1 MWYKIQCV
9 IPYYVPAPCYI
20 AVVFLLQSTYL
31 LGAFFDSLLS
41 RSCELHGARIGAPAS
56 PGCELLTAPV
66 APTHKVLNAHLR
78 SHMLTPRRSQQTVT
92 CVIPSYLKLHR
103 QSVISLQAT
112 HRTSSLLSRNMN
124 TQYFLWRQ
132 IQDIIGEADTW
143 PTRIRKLF
151 WTRNLEFWQLVMLS
165 LFACVNGL
173 PAPVFKAWIQL

>member
-1 MWYKIQCV
+1 
-9 IPYYVPAPCYI
+9 
-20 AVVFLLQSTYL
+20 
-31 LGAFFDSLLS
+31 
-41 RSCELHGARIGAPAS
+41 
-56 PGCELLTAPV
+56 
-66 APTHKVLNAHLR
+66 
-78 SHMLTPRRSQQTVT
+78 MLTPRRSRQTLT
-92 CVIPSYLKLHR
+92 CVLPSYLKLHM

-112 HRTSSLLSRNMN
+112 HRTSSLLPRNMN

-173 PAPVFKAWIQL
+173 PAPVFKAWIQLNEMARDIQDLNKLAIYCATESNRSMVLSLSAFHLGRNRYENLEGDVMPSSQELARTALLEQDCIYI